1 MLKKPSYFSF
11 NVTWNPTGIWDMKTL
26 GIENPEW
33 DEYLNEVVAEGE
45 LLLHLPIVNHA
56 TSHYILKINSS
67 KITYYDLFTK
77 IHNFYMNTKVD
88 KYVLNGLFDNVYKE
102 NIKKKLE
109 KDPDVFWV
117 YTVGELLLFDYF
129 EQLENNELKL
139 NLKSTFSPTYRRF
152 VLA

>member
-1 MLKKPSYFSF
+1 
-11 NVTWNPTGIWDMKTL
+11 
-26 GIENPEW
+26 
-33 DEYLNEVVAEGE
+33 
-45 LLLHLPIVNHA
+45 
-56 TSHYILKINSS
+56 
-67 KITYYDLFTK
+67 
-77 IHNFYMNTKVD
+77 MNTKVD